1 MSNNFANYWAISK
14 YLGFSLIATSSCNR
28 TLVSVVPDA
37 APTALKGHPINSS
50 SIHISWEGI
59 PPSPFKE
66 QLLGYRIK
74 YRRRESLSFNE
85 VNVTSNT
92 TKAVLSRLDP
102 MTKYEITVNGF
113 NEVGHGPSGKV
124 LVVRTLQSGK
134 LAIMT
139 SSVCCIYC
147 RCTRVNFE
155 TA

>member
-1 MSNNFANYWAISK
+1 MSKNTANYWPISE
-14 YLGFSLIATSSCNR
+14 YLGFSLIATSSRNR
-28 TLVSVVPDA
+28 SFVSPVPG
-37 APTALKGHPINSS
+37 APTWLKGHPINSS

-59 PPSPFKE
+59 PSSPFKE
-66 QLLGYRIK
+66 KLLGYRIK
-74 YRRRESLSFNE
+74 YRRHENLSFNE
-85 VNVTSNT
+85 VNVTSNAS
-92 TKAVLSRLDP
+92 KAVLSRLDP

-139 SSVCCIYC
+139 SSFRCIFC
-147 RCTRVNFE
+147 RCTRVNLE